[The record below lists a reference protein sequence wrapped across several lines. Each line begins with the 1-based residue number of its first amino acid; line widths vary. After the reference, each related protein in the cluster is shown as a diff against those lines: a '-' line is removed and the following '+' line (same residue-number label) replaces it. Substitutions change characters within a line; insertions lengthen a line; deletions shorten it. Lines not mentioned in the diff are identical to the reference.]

1 MKRVLIIIGLMG
13 VAAFV
18 IFAFVFSS
26 KKEVISN
33 RSYRE
38 AFRDNYK
45 IFTPEIPNSINFAG
59 EEMPLDIFYVN
70 EKLDREFII
79 NTYWHTSTILLL
91 KRSNRWFPVIEP
103 ILKENKIP
111 NDFKYLALIESGV
124 INVKS
129 PAGAAGFWQFLEKT
143 GREYGLEVN
152 KSIDERYHVEK
163 ATQAAC
169 EYLKDSYEDFQNWT
183 LVAAAYNAGK
193 RRIREALE
201 KQKADNYYDLLLNEE
216 TSRYLFRIVAM
227 KTIYEKPVNYGFY
240 LREADLYPFIPTK
253 SIEVEKT
260 IPDLVGFALDNG
272 VTYKTLKIFNP
283 WLRSD
288 KLPDESGRTYFLKVP
303 LDGFLK
309 GKKHQ
314 KKIEDFDAIFND
326 TIRVGEL
333 D

>member
-1 MKRVLIIIGLMG
+1 MKRVLIISGLIG
-13 VAAFV
+13 VAAFIILV
-18 IFAFVFSS
+18 FVFSS
-26 KKEVISN
+26 EKEVVSN
-33 RSYRE
+33 KSYRE

-45 IFTPEIPNSINFAG
+45 IFTPEIPNSISFAG
-59 EEMPLDIFYVN
+59 EEMPLDIYYVN

-103 ILKENKIP
+103 ILEENGIP
-111 NDFKYLALIESGV
+111 DDFKYLALIESGL

-129 PAGAAGFWQFLEKT
+129 PAGASGFWQFLEKT

-152 KSIDERYHVEK
+152 KAIDERYHVEK

-169 EYLKDSYEDFQNWT
+169 GYLIDSYEYFQNWT

-201 KQKADNYYDLLLNEE
+201 KQKTDNYYDLLLNEE
-216 TSRYLFRIVAM
+216 TSRYLFRILAM

-240 LREADLYPFIPTK
+240 LREADLYPPIPTK
-253 SIEVEKT
+253 SIEVKKT
-260 IPDLVGFALDNG
+260 IPDLVGFALDHG
-272 VTYKTLKIFNP
+272 ATYKTLKIFNP

-288 KLPDESGRTYFLKVP
+288 KLPDESGRTYYVKIP
-303 LDGFLK
+303 KDGFLNS
-309 GKKHQ
+309 KKLQ
-314 KKIEDFDAIFND
+314 KQIKDFDAIFND
-326 TIRVGEL
+326 TVRVGEL